1 MKYRISENRM
11 RTKLG
16 PSTIV
21 TLECPPD
28 KDRIYFWDAT
38 LAGFGLVAHRSGKK
52 AYVVQYRDGERSR
65 RKTIGHVES
74 MEFAEA
80 RAQAKT
86 LLAGAGKKTRRRR
99 AFELKTTGLERVG
112 KGPKAVVSVRFDR
125 KLLAKIDE
133 WIDRRVAPGQRSR
146 SAVIRMFIEYG
157 LQIDGRCLP
166 SGRRVKLVVEEDDMP
181 RKSPGPKTYAP
192 NGDRRTTAIDRLA
205 VARVA
210 DKYVSR
216 DGTPKK

>member
-1 MKYRISENRM
+1 M

-21 TLECPPD
+21 TLECPPGEE
-28 KDRIYFWDAT
+28 RVYFWDAD

-52 AYVVQYRDGERSR
+52 TYVVQYRDQERSW

-74 MEFAEA
+74 MEFGKA
-80 RAQAKT
+80 RAQAKA
-86 LLAGAGKKTRRRR
+86 LLAGARKKARRRR
-99 AFELKTTGLERVG
+99 AFELKTTGVERAG
-112 KGPKAVVSVRFDR
+112 KRPNAVVSVRLDR

-133 WIDRRVAPGQRSR
+133 WIDRRAAPGGRSR
-146 SAVIRMFIEYG
+146 SAAIRMFIEYG

-192 NGDRRTTAIDRLA
+192 SGDRRAAAIDRLA
-205 VARVA
+205 VAQVA
-210 DKYVSR
+210 DKYISP